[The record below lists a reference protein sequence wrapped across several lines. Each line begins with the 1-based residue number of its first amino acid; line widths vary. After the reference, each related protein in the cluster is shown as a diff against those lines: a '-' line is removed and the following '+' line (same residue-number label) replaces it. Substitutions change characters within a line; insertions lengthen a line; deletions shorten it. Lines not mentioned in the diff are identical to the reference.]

1 MLILLTLLSMPAYAA
16 DQTSDAVRAL
26 IGAAIDRGV
35 PLYNAGSPEGCAS
48 VYTIAAASLV
58 RFADDELT
66 RDDRARLEAALQVRY
81 RSADEQAWGI
91 RRAFDAVLENTP
103 AGRQLEGTSLM
114 NLSDTAAD
122 WREVDD
128 GVMGG
133 VSRGRMAATRGGL
146 RWAGTLSS
154 ENNGGFVSTR
164 IGFPAVDLS
173 GASGL
178 RLRLKG
184 DGRTYK
190 ITLNTS
196 GRNMGGIGYALL
208 ETTGRQQ
215 TIDLPWSAF
224 SGPAFG
230 GTIPLDRS
238 RVESVQ
244 LNLSGK
250 DQLGEFSVE
259 FLAIEALQ
267 PG

>member
-1 MLILLTLLSMPAYAA
+1 MLALPASAA

-35 PLYNAGSPEGCAS
+35 PLFNAGSPEGCAS

-58 RFADDELT
+58 QFAEDELT
-66 RDDRARLEAALQVRY
+66 ADDRQRLEAALQVPY
-81 RSADEQAWGI
+81 RSADEQAWGL
-91 RRAFDAVLENTP
+91 RRAFDAVLEARP
-103 AGRQLEGTSLM
+103 AGRQLEGASLM
-114 NLSDTAAD
+114 NLAETAAE

-133 VSRGRMAATRGGL
+133 VSRGRMASTRGGL
-146 RWAGTLSS
+146 RWGGTLSA

-164 IGFPAVDLS
+164 IGFSAVDLS
-173 GASGL
+173 GDAGL

-230 GTIPLDRS
+230 GTTPLDSS

-250 DQLGEFSVE
+250 DQLGEFSIE

-267 PG
+267 QG